1 MYRMNN
7 LVEILIGLILIF
19 LVVGQPKLLRKSTQT
34 LMGKIV
40 FLGLAVGASFRSLYA
55 GLLVAAIYMV
65 LHKDYM
71 LVENMDNMDNDK
83 DHDQDQDQDK
93 DKDQDNNEKTTVDF
107 VKKYCKNGKIDE
119 SLNPPTLKY
128 KKEKCNPCDESCDFE
143 VTHSKEQMSVD
154 EALRPKE
161 SNTIPV

>member
-71 LVENMDNMDNDK
+71 LVENMDNMD
-83 DHDQDQDQDK
+83 Q
-93 DKDQDNNEKTTVDF
+93 DQDNNEKTTVDF

>member
-19 LVVGQPKLLRKSTQT
+19 LVVGQPKFLRKSTQT

-71 LVENMDNMDNDK
+71 LVENMDNMD
-83 DHDQDQDQDK
+83 
-93 DKDQDNNEKTTVDF
+93 KDQDNNQDKENKNTTVDF